1 MPVAKLVSLPLMP
14 FRSYFDASVAVCSV
28 DDPTFTAN
36 GKRKTR
42 FHVIDETID
51 APVEAKLWDEQ
62 VSFAVGELVYI
73 NATVN
78 EYNGKLS
85 LNVNRAPR
93 RIVAADDRRSVDLAP
108 WWQANRDVHI
118 KVAPCAVTTI
128 GAVVDGASQH
138 DSPVHCLAFVAGV
151 DNVSVTLKGKPCVE
165 MTLEDATGRALAIYY
180 PQPTNY
186 VDPTS
191 IRAGSVLRLNRAKV
205 DVYGE
210 KRTIR
215 IFGIDAS
222 DGAVDSGRPRGAADV
237 AFWKWVEENRA
248 GGCATGQAA
257 CRLTVKEVL
266 EKKLPVGKEDFAML
280 GNVVVKHIDKDRSTT
295 KGGGWKRL
303 LGVTDASAPDEV
315 FDVVLFGRATEAEIA
330 EGDVVNLTIIKVS
343 ANSMTGKSQ
352 GFLKSGIPLQ
362 VSDLALAE
370 ACASSKRR
378 KVSASASGGGAAGG
392 AVGEAAAATAT
403 ALTTGTGE
411 PADDAGSAESEVDL
425 TPDIEKAHLLAIGT
439 RVAAKRVAGKVL
451 LGMLYLSGAEKRV
464 LVEVPEEAVSFEDL
478 EALSGAPLEVSLSG
492 RIVQRGVVSVST
504 KKEISLFPLD

>member
-1 MPVAKLVSLPLMP
+1 MAPVAKLVSLPVMP
-14 FRSYFDASVAVCSV
+14 MFSYFDASVAVCAVNDS
-28 DDPTFTAN
+28 TFTSN
-36 GKRKTR
+36 GKRRTV

-51 APVEAKLWDEQ
+51 APVDAVLWEEEA
-62 VSFAVGELVYI
+62 SFAVGELVYI
-73 NATVN
+73 NAQVK
-78 EYNGKLS
+78 EYRGKLS

-108 WWQANRDVHI
+108 WWQANRDAHI

-128 GAVVDGASQH
+128 GAVVDGASQQ
-138 DSPVHCLAFVAGV
+138 DWPVHCLAFVAGV
-151 DNVSVTLKGKPCVE
+151 DNVSVTLKGKPCVD
-165 MTLEDATGRALAIYY
+165 MTLEDATGRALATYY
-180 PQPTNY
+180 PQPPENY

-205 DVYGE
+205 DVRGE
-210 KRTIR
+210 KRKIN
-215 IFGIDAS
+215 IFGVDTS

-248 GGCATGQAA
+248 GGCATGQEA

-266 EKKLPVGKEDFAML
+266 EKKLPVGREEFAML
-280 GNVVVKHIDKDRSTT
+280 GNVVVKHIDKDRSTW
-295 KGGGWKRL
+295 GGAWKRN

-315 FDVVLFGRATEAEIA
+315 FDVMLFGRATEAEIA
-330 EGDVVNLTIIKVS
+330 EGDVVNLTTIKIS
-343 ANSMTGKSQ
+343 AHSMTGKTQ

-378 KVSASASGGGAAGG
+378 KVSAFASGGGAAGE
-392 AVGEAAAATAT
+392 AVGEAAAAA

-411 PADDAGSAESEVDL
+411 PADDAGAAESEVDL
-425 TPDIEKAHLLAIGT
+425 TPDIDKAHLLAIGT

-451 LGMLYLSGAEKRV
+451 LGMLYLSGAEKHV
-464 LVEVPEEAVSFEDL
+464 LVEVPEEAVSSEDL